1 MIAIH
6 TKFLPATSAKG
17 ERIKAYTN
25 SSQFTAT
32 ISYDYAMTNLGAHV
46 AAVRE
51 LARKYN
57 LPWDIDTM
65 CYGDSSDGRG
75 FTFCFAVSTIS
86 HI

>member
-6 TKFLPATSAKG
+6 TKFLPATNTKG

-25 SSQFTAT
+25 ASSFAVT
-32 ISYDYAMTNLGAHV
+32 ISYDYGMTNLGAHV

-51 LARKYN
+51 LTRKN
-57 LPWDIDTM
+57 DLPWDIDTM
-65 CYGDSSDGRG
+65 RYGDSADGRG
-75 FTFCFAVSTIS
+75 FTFCFDASTIS